1 MVALLRTAATFP
13 VRGELRPAVVR
24 PLSPARPVQERAA
37 GAGSSVRASARP
49 ARVIA
54 RERAAAETVEEPRS
68 WVREARVTFEISP
81 LREQVDGRSL
91 QVGVAIH
98 LFARLP
104 KQAHMDPG
112 SALARR
118 VQARL
123 RALVRSIVSK
133 AHAAVRCRVDP
144 GRAALYLRPESR
156 FVPEVQVTLRI
167 EHRGGYLRPLTTDQR
182 ECAEQVR
189 MRLTAL
195 GCQARSWRTR

>member
-1 MVALLRTAATFP
+1 MLHSATTLPVLGELGLSPSP
-13 VRGELRPAVVR
+13 VRPG
-24 PLSPARPVQERAA
+24 QERAA
-37 GAGSSVRASARP
+37 GAGSSLRASARP

-81 LREQVDGRSL
+81 LREQVDGRRL
-91 QVGVAIH
+91 QVGIAVH

-104 KQAHMDPG
+104 KEAHMDPG

-118 VQARL
+118 LQARL
-123 RALVRSIVSK
+123 QALVRWVGSK
-133 AHAAVRCRVDP
+133 THPAVRCRVDP
-144 GRAALYLRPESR
+144 GRAAIYLRPESR

-167 EHRGGYLRPLTTDQR
+167 EHRDGYMRLLTTEQR